1 MLIFSV
7 VFFLAA
13 LVPAETIRNAGV
25 KLELCGPHEYLGYE
39 SSAFITLLRRFVEL
53 YDAPSLS
60 FLNYFPEDFD
70 YRFEQKMID
79 TLRSRAANEH
89 YQREAILAVIEEMN
103 RRSVPWTHLM
113 WARSYSKYQ
122 PYMAR
127 MEIRKLR
134 ESLVPFGGVLPPTV
148 PLEMFRD

>member
-1 MLIFSV
+1 MLLPSILFS
-7 VFFLAA
+7 LAA
-13 LVPAETIRNAGV
+13 LIPQDTVREVGV
-25 KLELCGPHEYLGYE
+25 KLELCGKHEYLGYE
-39 SSAFITLLRRFVEL
+39 SSAFVTLVRRFVEL
-53 YDAPSLS
+53 MDAPHLS
-60 FLNYFPEDFD
+60 SLNYFPEDFD

-89 YQREAILAVIEEMN
+89 YQREAILAVIEEMD

-127 MEIRKLR
+127 MELRKLR